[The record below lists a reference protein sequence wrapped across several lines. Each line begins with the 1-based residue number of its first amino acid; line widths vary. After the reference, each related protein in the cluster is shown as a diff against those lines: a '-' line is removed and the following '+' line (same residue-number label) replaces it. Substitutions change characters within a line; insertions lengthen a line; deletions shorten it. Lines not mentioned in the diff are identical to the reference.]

1 MGKLIVEPRRVRKE
15 TFSFLFSFSILLLSL
30 ILVMGCADSGGS
42 GDSSSSTTTDTGTSD
57 GGTGD
62 GGTADGGTTDGDPC
76 SPSSSCD
83 IGDFDHVNGA
93 DPQSIRICPS
103 SPIILNSYTY
113 KFTLIGTYGDN
124 CRLDLTS
131 FAWWE
136 SDNSSFVSG
145 NGGATFFAT
154 VGNGTKSSC
163 C

>member
-15 TFSFLFSFSILLLSL
+15 TFSFFFSFSILLLSL

-62 GGTADGGTTDGDPC
+62 GGTGD
-76 SPSSSCD
+76 SSSCSASPSCD
-83 IGDFDHVNGA
+83 INGE
-93 DPQSIRICPS
+93 DPVLIRICPS

-131 FAWWE
+131 FAWWD
-136 SDNSSFVSG
+136 SDNSSFG
-145 NGGATFFAT
+145 NNNGGATLPQQ
-154 VGNGTKSSC
+154 
-163 C
+163 